1 MTKNFP
7 KHTVLMY
14 KNGVKPLI
22 FINTST
28 EFVPR
33 DHVFP
38 YSKRQVKGKRGH
50 VVQNSRLPF
59 FTVKVTLNFSK
70 ANFTL
75 KAKKNGVIKTL
86 TVLREAEVMNV
97 NVTSL

>member
-22 FINTST
+22 FVNTST
-28 EFVPR
+28 VFVPR

-38 YSKRQVKGKRGH
+38 YSKRQVKGNRGH

-59 FTVKVTLNFSK
+59 FTVKVALNLSK
-70 ANFTL
+70 TNFTL
-75 KAKKNGVIKTL
+75 KGKKSGVIQTL
-86 TVLREAEVMNV
+86 TVLREAEVNNLNEM
-97 NVTSL
+97 SL

>member
-1 MTKNFP
+1 
-7 KHTVLMY
+7 MY

-22 FINTST
+22 FVNTST
-28 EFVPR
+28 EFAPR

-50 VVQNSRLPF
+50 AVQNSRLLF
-59 FTVKVTLNFSK
+59 FTVKVALSLSK
-70 ANFTL
+70 TNFTL
-75 KAKKNGVIKTL
+75 KAKKGRVIKTL
-86 TVLREAEVMNV
+86 TVLREAEVNNL

>member
-1 MTKNFP
+1 
-7 KHTVLMY
+7 MY

-22 FINTST
+22 FVNTST

-33 DHVFP
+33 DHFFP

-59 FTVKVTLNFSK
+59 LP
-70 ANFTL
+70 
-75 KAKKNGVIKTL
+75 
-86 TVLREAEVMNV
+86 
-97 NVTSL
+97 